1 MTFPF
6 ESLVAENGELGLIVA
21 VLLGFGFG
29 FVLERAGFGRSTKL
43 AAQFY
48 FHDMTVFKVMF
59 SAIVTAMLGLILVS
73 GLGFADLTALSS
85 QIVSWTYIWP
95 MLIGGLGLGA
105 GFIISG
111 YCPGTSVV
119 GAASG
124 HIDAWVTWAGVAIG
138 SLIYSAI
145 QPKIVAF
152 HNSGELGAAFVYN
165 YLGVPAPVLA
175 LGVVLMAVGAF
186 IGAEKVEAI
195 FTRRKDARDG
205 ATAVRP
211 RVAYPMARRVAFAT
225 FGFFALLALATM
237 VVPTPTTD
245 ASIREPELV
254 GPTALAHQV
263 LDEPWNVR
271 IVDIRSLE
279 DCSDQRIPGSECV
292 PSDSVANLGLEFIPA
307 QKDLIVVTGADQE
320 IPAEVM
326 AYKGRVYALENG
338 FEAWKDYALT
348 VPEPPGPAASEEDRE
363 AYRFQ
368 AALFAALTGETGS
381 APPPPALTTAY
392 VPKKKKGGG
401 GCN

>member
-1 MTFPF
+1 
-6 ESLVAENGELGLIVA
+6 
-21 VLLGFGFG
+21 
-29 FVLERAGFGRSTKL
+29 
-43 AAQFY
+43 
-48 FHDMTVFKVMF
+48 
-59 SAIVTAMLGLILVS
+59 
-73 GLGFADLTALSS
+73 
-85 QIVSWTYIWP
+85 
-95 MLIGGLGLGA
+95 LGLGA

-138 SLIYSAI
+138 SLLYSAI

>member
-138 SLIYSAI
+138 SLLYSAI